1 MVSDKD
7 TVYNCHMRFSK
18 LLFSL
23 FLLIVVQLPFISKIK
38 AFDPTQ
44 IHIGADR
51 PEVYLPLL
59 LNKNIAV
66 VANPTSIVGNRRQH
80 LVDFLIQNGVKVK
93 VVFAPEHGFRGDAG
107 AGEEIRDGLDASTG
121 IKVIS
126 LYGKK
131 TKPTADDLK
140 NIQVLV
146 FDIQDVGVRF
156 YTYLSTLQLVMEA
169 CANAGVKVI
178 LFDRPNPNGYYVDG
192 PVLKNEFKSF
202 VGMNP
207 IPVVHGCTPGEYARM
222 LIGEGWLNSKKKCD
236 LTVIPISNYSHS
248 IGYNL
253 PVRPSP
259 NLPDQNAIYLYP
271 SLCFFEGTVVSL
283 GRGTDFP
290 FETYGYPDYKSEF
303 VFRPVAKKGVVSHPP
318 YQDTLCYGVD
328 LRKYYATVDSASHF
342 FLIHNTEQLPKQI
355 ELKWLIDAYLKCP
368 DKEKFFNSFFEKLA
382 GSKLL
387 QLQLKSGLSETA
399 IRLSWKKDL
408 RQYLKVRSKYL
419 LYPDFKH

>member
-1 MVSDKD
+1 
-7 TVYNCHMRFSK
+7 MRFYSR
-18 LLFSL
+18 LFSS
-23 FLLIVVQLPFISKIK
+23 FLLILLQLSTFTAVN
-38 AFDPTQ
+38 AFDPSQ

-51 PEVYLPLL
+51 PEIYLPQL

-80 LVDFLIQNGVKVK
+80 LVDFLIQHDVKVK

-107 AGEEIRDGLDASTG
+107 AGEDIKDGLDVATG

-131 TKPTADDLK
+131 TKPTSDDLK

-156 YTYLSTLQLVMEA
+156 YTYLSTLQLVMES
-169 CANAGVKVI
+169 CADAGVKVI
-178 LFDRPNPNGYYVDG
+178 LLDRPNPNGHYVDG
-192 PVLKNEFKSF
+192 PVLKTEFKSF
-202 VGMNP
+202 VGMAP

-248 IGYNL
+248 IGYYL
-253 PVRPSP
+253 PVKPSP
-259 NLPDQNAIYLYP
+259 NLQNFNAIYLYP
-271 SLCFFEGTVVSL
+271 SLCFFEGTVVSV

-303 VFRPVAKKGVVSHPP
+303 DFRPVLIRSTCTAAENHARGLPPICSQFPRGQWCSTRLRFSWPRDWRYENEQRCRVHLALCVGLHTLGNIPSRYPRGQIQAPKNLGIQSRALVPFHRVRTPARPVACVSLTHSTN
-318 YQDTLCYGVD
+318 Y
-328 LRKYYATVDSASHF
+328 R
-342 FLIHNTEQLPKQI
+342 
-355 ELKWLIDAYLKCP
+355 
-368 DKEKFFNSFFEKLA
+368 
-382 GSKLL
+382 
-387 QLQLKSGLSETA
+387 
-399 IRLSWKKDL
+399 
-408 RQYLKVRSKYL
+408 
-419 LYPDFKH
+419 